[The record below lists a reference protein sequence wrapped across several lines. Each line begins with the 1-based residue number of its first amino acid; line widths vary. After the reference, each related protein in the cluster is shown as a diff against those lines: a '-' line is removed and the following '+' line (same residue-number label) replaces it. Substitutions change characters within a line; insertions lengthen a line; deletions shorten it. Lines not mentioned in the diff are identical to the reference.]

1 MQLIRRNVLGSRAR
15 GRRASALVH
24 WALLGWWLLSSPAAG
39 QSSFDATTTI
49 FRESGGPLN
58 MTVINP
64 SVAANAQVVDAFSVQ
79 AGWEADVVSG
89 ASVAVVDAP
98 GGGNE
103 VDAITSAT
111 TLSDFRQVARG
122 GMGLRGDTTR
132 LDAFYSYGWENDYR
146 SQTLGVRAAAE
157 LFERNTILDLTY
169 NRGWD
174 QVCDLLQPE
183 AEKAVERQR
192 MANSEGCFERGK
204 GRTTRDLDTYGLQ
217 GGWTQNWTPI
227 FNTQVLL
234 SAQLLHGFQS
244 NPYRAVWLG
253 RRAAQ
258 EHHPDDRAR
267 YAVGLG
273 SRLWL
278 RPIGG
283 ALQLMARAYRDT
295 WDVKSVSAELAY
307 ERNIGVYFRLR
318 ARGRYYRQTAAA
330 FYSDDYA
337 LDPAGQYFTGDREL
351 SAMSSWLVGGRFEFL
366 PGGDRAEPMLGFID
380 SLRIVLKADFLRYEF
395 PISTTVSLKSP
406 TTRPSLE
413 RSASRAFSRRK
424 RPGSETRTTCP
435 LLL

>member
-1 MQLIRRNVLGSRAR
+1 MQLIAHSCRLLASLVLGLVVAMTSR
-15 GRRASALVH
+15 VQ
-24 WALLGWWLLSSPAAG
+24 G

-64 SVAANAQVVDAFSVQ
+64 AVAARAQVVEAFSLQ

-89 ASVAVVDAP
+89 ASVAVVDSP
-98 GGGNE
+98 GGSE

-111 TLSDFRQVARG
+111 TLNDFRQVVRG
-122 GMGLRGDTTR
+122 GAGLRGDVTR
-132 LDAFYSYGWENDYR
+132 LDAFYSYGWESDYR
-146 SQTLGVRAAAE
+146 SQSLAVRAQAE
-157 LFERNTILDLTY
+157 LFERNTILELTY

-174 QVCDLLQPE
+174 QACDLLQPE

-192 MANSEGCFERGK
+192 LPTSEGCFEKGK
-204 GRTTRDLDTYGLQ
+204 GRATRELSLHGLQ
-217 GGWTQNWTPI
+217 GGWTQAWTPI
-227 FNTQVLL
+227 FNTQVLA
-234 SAQLLHGFQS
+234 STQLLHGFQS

-273 SRLWL
+273 GRLWL

-283 ALQLMARAYRDT
+283 ALQFMARVYRDT

-307 ERNIGVYFRLR
+307 ERNLGVYFRLR
-318 ARGRYYRQTAAA
+318 ARGRYYRQTGAA

-351 SAMSSWLVGGRFEFL
+351 SGMSSWLAGGRLEFL
-366 PGGDRAEPMLGFID
+366 PTGDRVEPLLGFID
-380 SLRIVLKADFLRYEF
+380 SLRVVLKADFLRYDF
-395 PISTTVSLKSP
+395 PDFHYGLADVPNDTALFGTLGIESI
-406 TTRPSLE
+406 
-413 RSASRAFSRRK
+413 F
-424 RPGSETRTTCP
+424 
-435 LLL
+435 